1 MNKLKNH
8 LQSVAF
14 SHAKR
19 KHRTN
24 VSTKANHPDFRAIAW
39 KSNVHNELTIVDKLW
54 NTIVQMFDKNFKG
67 NKVDNAFDLW
77 KKVASLLIEKKIN
90 SVVFDRNWFRFI
102 GRVKALADGLIE
114 WGITI

>member
-8 LQSVAF
+8 LQSVAN
-14 SHAKR
+14 SHYKR

-24 VSTKANHPDFRAIAW
+24 VSTKANHPSYRAIAW
-39 KSNVHNELTIVDKLW
+39 KSNAHNELTIVDVSW
-54 NTIVQMFDKNFKG
+54 NTIVQMFDKDSKG
-67 NKVDNAFDLW
+67 KKVDNAFELW
-77 KKVASLLIEKKIN
+77 KKVASLLIEKKI
-90 SVVFDRNWFRFI
+90 STVVFDRNGFRFI